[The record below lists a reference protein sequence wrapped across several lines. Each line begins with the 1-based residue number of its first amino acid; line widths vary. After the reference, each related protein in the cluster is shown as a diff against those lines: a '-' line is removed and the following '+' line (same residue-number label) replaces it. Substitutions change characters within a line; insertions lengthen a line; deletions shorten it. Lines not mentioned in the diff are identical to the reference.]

1 MPVERD
7 VAGGRDRTTLVA
19 VVAALA
25 GDVVVGAGVDT
36 PQAGTDETDGQ
47 QDAHAFHD
55 GSFAGWQ
62 GAASPAASPPYLRR
76 ALNVSRNRDR
86 PSAVRPPSLPDG
98 GHPGGLQRLTDL
110 HPRHA
115 FPHHIACADPQRGA
129 VQVDQGATLW
139 IVGILLATATAIVA
153 TIAQVGWLLGRG
165 IAAPQASSLLQGSA
179 RFNTFI
185 GLAIAEAV
193 FGTQGLQIAVLGSA
207 LLVPVVNVTVVTLMT
222 RQLGG
227 GGKSI
232 LIGLVKN
239 PLILSICAGVLFNLA
254 GLNEVPVLHEIAR
267 ILGSAAL
274 PIMLLCVGANLKI
287 RGLSGS
293 ARIIGVSMIGKFLI
307 NPAAVLLA
315 AILLGADP
323 LTVQVALIFAALPTG
338 AASYTLA
345 REMRGDAPL
354 MAAIIT
360 AQTLISFV
368 TLPLTLLIGAAIVS
382 G

>member
-1 MPVERD
+1 MLTIFLAIAPVF
-7 VAGGRDRTTLVA
+7 
-19 VVAALA
+19 ALILM
-25 GDVVVGAGVDT
+25 GYG
-36 PQAGTDETDGQ
+36 
-47 QDAHAFHD
+47 
-55 GSFAGWQ
+55 
-62 GAASPAASPPYLRR
+62 LRR
-76 ALNVSRNRDR
+76 GGIPSTEFWNLNDRLVYWVLMPALFFAKI
-86 PSAVRPPSLPDG
+86 SAADLS
-98 GHPGGLQRLTDL
+98 GGLGQY
-110 HPRHA
+110 A
-115 FPHHIACADPQRGA
+115 M
-129 VQVDQGATLW
+129 
-139 IVGILLATATAIVA
+139 LLYAGFFAAIGC
-153 TIAQVGWLLGRG
+153 GWLLGRG
-165 IAAPQASSLLQGSA
+165 VAAPQASSLLQGSA

-239 PLILSICAGVLFNLA
+239 PLILSICTGVLFNLA

>member
-1 MPVERD
+1 MLTIFLAIAPVF
-7 VAGGRDRTTLVA
+7 
-19 VVAALA
+19 ALILM
-25 GDVVVGAGVDT
+25 GYG
-36 PQAGTDETDGQ
+36 
-47 QDAHAFHD
+47 
-55 GSFAGWQ
+55 
-62 GAASPAASPPYLRR
+62 LRR
-76 ALNVSRNRDR
+76 GGIPSTEFWNLNDRLVYWVLMPALFFAKI
-86 PSAVRPPSLPDG
+86 SAADLS
-98 GHPGGLQRLTDL
+98 GGLGQY
-110 HPRHA
+110 A
-115 FPHHIACADPQRGA
+115 M
-129 VQVDQGATLW
+129 
-139 IVGILLATATAIVA
+139 LLYAGFFAAIGC
-153 TIAQVGWLLGRG
+153 GWLLGRG

>member
-1 MPVERD
+1 MLTIFLAIAPVF
-7 VAGGRDRTTLVA
+7 
-19 VVAALA
+19 ALILM
-25 GDVVVGAGVDT
+25 GYG
-36 PQAGTDETDGQ
+36 
-47 QDAHAFHD
+47 
-55 GSFAGWQ
+55 
-62 GAASPAASPPYLRR
+62 LRR
-76 ALNVSRNRDR
+76 GGIPSTEFWNLNDRLVYWVLMPALFFAKI
-86 PSAVRPPSLPDG
+86 SAADLS
-98 GHPGGLQRLTDL
+98 GGLGQY
-110 HPRHA
+110 A
-115 FPHHIACADPQRGA
+115 M
-129 VQVDQGATLW
+129 
-139 IVGILLATATAIVA
+139 LLYAGFFAAIGC
-153 TIAQVGWLLGRG
+153 GWLLGRG
-165 IAAPQASSLLQGSA
+165 VAAPQASSLLQGSA

-239 PLILSICAGVLFNLA
+239 PLILSICTGVLFNLA

-368 TLPLTLLIGAAIVS
+368 TLPLTLLIGAAVVS

>member
-1 MPVERD
+1 MLTIFLAIAPVF
-7 VAGGRDRTTLVA
+7 
-19 VVAALA
+19 ALILM
-25 GDVVVGAGVDT
+25 GYG
-36 PQAGTDETDGQ
+36 
-47 QDAHAFHD
+47 
-55 GSFAGWQ
+55 
-62 GAASPAASPPYLRR
+62 LRR
-76 ALNVSRNRDR
+76 GGIPSTEFWNLNDRLVYWVLMPALFFAKI
-86 PSAVRPPSLPDG
+86 SAADLS
-98 GHPGGLQRLTDL
+98 GGLGQY
-110 HPRHA
+110 A
-115 FPHHIACADPQRGA
+115 M
-129 VQVDQGATLW
+129 
-139 IVGILLATATAIVA
+139 LLYAGFFAAIGC
-153 TIAQVGWLLGRG
+153 GWLLGRG
-165 IAAPQASSLLQGSA
+165 VAAPQASSLLQGSA